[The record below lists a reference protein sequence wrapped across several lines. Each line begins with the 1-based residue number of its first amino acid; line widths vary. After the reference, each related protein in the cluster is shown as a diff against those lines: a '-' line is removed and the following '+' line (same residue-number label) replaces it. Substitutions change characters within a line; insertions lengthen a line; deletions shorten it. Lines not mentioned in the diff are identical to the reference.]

1 MDDLG
6 NSIVNIPK
14 SIKTRLVYNQEIG
27 GYVLDRALEAE
38 YLTPNDLDEST
49 KDLLVSVFLF
59 MYTVLACIAYYDYSN
74 NPAYKA
80 IYDLMVI
87 ISIYVLST
95 KVISHYA
102 IVKMVVYRENKSSIT
117 LLINS
122 CIEKVFMLLVTLR
135 FIQMLLDMILYK

>member
-27 GYVLDRALEAE
+27 GYVLDRALEVE

-59 MYTVLACIAYYDYSN
+59 MYTVLACMAYYDYSN
-74 NPAYKA
+74 NA

>member
-14 SIKTRLVYNQEIG
+14 SIKNRLVYNQEIG

-102 IVKMVVYRENKSSIT
+102 IEIGRASCRER
-117 LLINS
+117 
-122 CIEKVFMLLVTLR
+122 V
-135 FIQMLLDMILYK
+135 